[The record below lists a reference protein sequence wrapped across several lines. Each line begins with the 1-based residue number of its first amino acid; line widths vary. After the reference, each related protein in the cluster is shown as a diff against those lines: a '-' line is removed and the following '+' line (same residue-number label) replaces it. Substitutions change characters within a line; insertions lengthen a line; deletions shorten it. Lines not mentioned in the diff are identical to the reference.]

1 MKLTRTRMREII
13 REEYNRLSEQMSKAT
28 EDRALDLLRKDI
40 EGLLGKNTGRQT
52 RFDTKIGS
60 VQHFLM
66 AAGYPL
72 PRKGSDGL
80 FGPETE
86 AAIKSFQED
95 EELEATGV
103 LDDDT
108 LARMS
113 ANLVKLSSAA
123 QEALGEEL
131 FPTPSADDSTISA
144 AGEILKGSA
153 LLRNTDFQNK
163 VRDIADKLGVEAND
177 LISLFGLET
186 GGKYDPSIQNSI
198 GATGLI
204 QFMPRTAKGL
214 GTSVDALAR
223 MSALQQLDYVYK
235 YLDRGAKPYK
245 DVTDLYMQIFYPR
258 ARSEEEDFV
267 IGSERSDR
275 YAKLVAKQNPY
286 FSNRGAK
293 EYITKADVVAKV
305 EKRASKYA

>member
-40 EGLLGKNTGRQT
+40 EGLLGKNMGRQT

-131 FPTPSADDSTISA
+131 FPTPSADDSTITA
-144 AGEILKGSA
+144 DGEVLKGAA
-153 LLRNTDFQNK
+153 LLRNTDFQSK
-163 VRDIADKLGVEAND
+163 VRDISDKLGVAPEE
-177 LISLFGLET
+177 LITLFGLET
-186 GGKYDPSIQNSI
+186 GGTYDPSIQNSI

-204 QFMPRTAKGL
+204 QFIPSTAKRL
-214 GTSVDALAR
+214 GTSADALSR

-235 YLDRGAKPYK
+235 YLDRGKKPYK

-258 ARSEEEDFV
+258 ARSEGEDFV